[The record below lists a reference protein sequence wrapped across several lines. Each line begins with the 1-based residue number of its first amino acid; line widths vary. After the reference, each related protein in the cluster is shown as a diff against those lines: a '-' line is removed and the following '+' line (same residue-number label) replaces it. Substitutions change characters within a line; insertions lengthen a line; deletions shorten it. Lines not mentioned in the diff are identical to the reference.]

1 MPRLPPGTAPPGI
14 AHSILG
20 FCGAQGPGWGAHE
33 MHHHGRDDGVRV
45 WLGLGVARTANA
57 GTTGAQVD
65 IGKGFCVCVS
75 AFLQEDSFFCQK

>member
-20 FCGAQGPGWGAHE
+20 FCGAGAWGAHE

-45 WLGLGVARTANA
+45 VRGCKDGERRYDW
-57 GTTGAQVD
+57 
-65 IGKGFCVCVS
+65 GKWI
-75 AFLQEDSFFCQK
+75 